1 MKKHN
6 WEQFSVRSSCYCPE
20 RRGFVIKSS
29 QFKPKSKYLALVSLC
44 LSIFSLAATPVE
56 AQTDKLAVLR
66 SPENARQW
74 SGITSRLQA
83 TGVDYCV
90 VDMTGSSPELELSGV
105 EVLFLPNVERLN
117 GRQVA
122 ILQRWM
128 AQGGKVVVTG
138 PTGSLSAP
146 EVRNQ
151 LRSLFG
157 AYWGFP
163 LVDPTTLKPIQ
174 ARKQQWLWKK
184 NLTSTI
190 QGGVVIPT
198 GLNSRTA
205 AVWLSESSQ
214 PAVVVTEKSTF
225 LGWRWGVDTAATAT
239 TDTAWLKAALSRYG
253 DFPQANRQTP
263 TLCASG
269 TLDILEASPRI
280 DVPESQVNS
289 PPESAPPLQTVA
301 VSSPATAPRANRQL
315 PAATPRV
322 SRRLPPREIQ
332 MMQQELESLI
342 SRFENALLA
351 AHVSLD
357 KVEVTS
363 PNLALQTAKQG
374 LDNFIRLAEQRN
386 YSAAR
391 QEWFHARRTLWDNY
405 PSERRLAQP
414 EIRAMWLDRGTIVKA
429 KSEADLAAI
438 FDRLAAA
445 GINTVFFETVNAS
458 YTIYPS
464 RVAPEQN
471 PLTRGWDPLKAAV
484 KLAHERGM
492 ELHAWVWI
500 FAAANQRHNTVLNQS
515 TNYLGPVLSANPD
528 WAMTDKRGRVFN
540 PRTKKAFFD
549 PANPEVRQYL
559 LSLLT
564 EIATDYN
571 VDGIQ
576 LDYIRY
582 PFQDPRANRIHGYGV
597 ASRRIFKQQTGVDPI
612 RVNPRQQ
619 MWSRWTDFRIQQ
631 VNSFVA
637 LASEHLKSKRPQLL
651 LSTAVFAIPQRD
663 RLAKIQQHWE
673 SWIAEGLIDLLVP
686 MTYAEDT
693 TKLEQLAQ
701 PLFDRPLLGSTL
713 LLPGIRLLNLPD
725 AIALDQV
732 QLLRDLPTGGYALFA
747 AENLNPNLQERF
759 SRMQGSGDRVNQPLP
774 HRQPFQAAA
783 ARYQVL
789 QQEWQFLALRN
800 SLTIEPELASRID
813 DLARSL
819 ELLSQEP
826 SDRNLL
832 RAKLTISSFQKQ
844 FGPFMEQQA
853 TITPYQLR
861 AWSNRLLTIEQL
873 ISYGERLLDNRTL
886 VQHQNLPE

>member
-6 WEQFSVRSSCYCPE
+6 REQFSVRSSWYCPE
-20 RRGFVIKSS
+20 RRWFVLTSS
-29 QFKPKSKYLALVSLC
+29 QFKPRSKYLALLSLC

-56 AQTDKLAVLR
+56 AQTDKLGVLR

-90 VDMTGSSPELELSGV
+90 VDVAGSSPELDLSGV

-128 AQGGKVVVTG
+128 AQGGKVIVTG

-174 ARKQQWLWKK
+174 ARKQQWLWQK

-239 TDTAWLKAALSRYG
+239 TDTAWLEATLSRYG
-253 DFPQANRQTP
+253 EFPEANSQTP

-269 TLDILEASPRI
+269 TPDTLEAVPRLEF
-280 DVPESQVNS
+280 PESQVNS
-289 PPESAPPLQTVA
+289 PPKVEENRSGNSDPLLQTVT
-301 VSSPATAPRANRQL
+301 VSSPVSA
-315 PAATPRV
+315 PRV
-322 SRRLPPREIQ
+322 SRRLPPRQIQ
-332 MMQQELESLI
+332 VMQQELESLI

-351 AHVSLD
+351 AHVSRN
-357 KVEVTS
+357 KTEVTS

-374 LDNFIRLAEQRN
+374 LANFIQLAEQRN

-471 PLTRGWDPLKAAV
+471 PLTQGWDPLKAAV
-484 KLAHERGM
+484 NLAHERGM

-500 FAAANQRHNTVLNQS
+500 FAAANQRHNTVLNQPA
-515 TNYLGPVLSANPD
+515 NYLGPVLSANPD
-528 WAMTDKRGRVFN
+528 WAMSDKRGRVFN
-540 PRTKKAFFD
+540 ARTKKAFFD

-582 PFQDPRANRIHGYGV
+582 PFQDPRANRTHGYGV

-673 SWIAEGLIDLLVP
+673 HWIAEGLIDLLVP

-693 TKLEQLAQ
+693 SKLEQLAQ
-701 PLFDRPLLGSTL
+701 PLFDRHLLGSTL

-759 SRMQGSGDRVNQPLP
+759 SRMQGSATTVSQPLP

-800 SLTIEPELASRID
+800 SLTIEPELASKID

-844 FGPFMEQQA
+844 FLEVMEQQA
-853 TITPYQLR
+853 TITPYQR
-861 AWSNRLLTIEQL
+861 QAWSNRLLTIEQL